1 MNNVKTSLLILAL
14 GLSLAVGYVKAEE
27 LKTNGLKPDG
37 SKTEK
42 LVHFLQAEYKN
53 AKEKLTNWKI
63 DELGLAV
70 MASLEPAEKQIE
82 LVELAADAAIDQLK
96 ASIQKIEFGKNEMIE
111 KIKKEALKRQQV
123 EQEKKQEQAPKL
135 EVVAS

>member
-1 MNNVKTSLLILAL
+1 MNIVKTNLLILAL
-14 GLSLAVGYVKAEE
+14 GSSLVVGNVKAEV
-27 LKTNGLKPDG
+27 L
-37 SKTEK
+37 KTEK

-53 AKEKLTNWKI
+53 AKEKLNNRYQLLANGKI

-96 ASIQKIEFGKNEMIE
+96 ASIQKIESGKKEMIE
-111 KIKKEALKRQQV
+111 KIKKEALKKQQL
-123 EQEKKQEQAPKL
+123 EQEKKQEQAPKQ